1 MIKLKND
8 NNWIIESK
16 KNLLDIQF
24 GDVWSYRDLLK
35 LLVKR
40 DFVTYYKQTILGP
53 LWFLLQP
60 LLTTFIFTLV
70 FGRIGGLKT
79 DGIPH
84 LLFYFSGITLWNYF
98 SESLMKCSTV
108 FKDNAGMFNKVY
120 FPRLI
125 IPLSII
131 FSNLI
136 KLALQLLLL
145 FALIF
150 YYGLNNDVN
159 YLTGNDF
166 WLFPFLILIIAFLAL
181 GCGMLVS
188 ALTVKYRDLSFLV
201 SFGVQLLLF
210 TTTVAFPLS
219 AVKHPYSLIINLNP
233 MTALIET
240 FRHILFGSNEMN
252 FNLLIYSILFSVVIL
267 ILGLIAFNKVEKNFV
282 DTV

>member
-24 GDVWSYRDLLK
+24 GDVWGYRDLLK

-60 LLTTFIFTLV
+60 LLTTLIFTLV

-150 YYGLNNDVN
+150 YYGHNNDVN

-219 AVKHPYSLIINLNP
+219 AVQHPYSLIININP
-233 MTALIET
+233 MTGVIET
-240 FRHILFGSNEMN
+240 FRYILFGSNEMN
-252 FNLLIYSILFSVVIL
+252 YNLLIYSILFSLAIF
-267 ILGLIAFNKVEKNFV
+267 IIGIIAFNKVEKNFV